1 MIAKFIFVR
10 SNAINTICQY
20 VSKAT
25 YFVMQKLNFA
35 ICRKAV
41 FHKLHCESFI
51 MDQINILVCIHI
63 LAAYLFIVRQD
74 PLIILESQDEFFT
87 IEYAR
92 CRIA

>member
-41 FHKLHCESFI
+41 FHESFI

-63 LAAYLFIVRQD
+63 LAAYLFVRQD

-87 IEYAR
+87 IELPNMLMHFL
-92 CRIA
+92 IL